1 MQPAARWQK
10 VIIKGQF
17 IEKTSNSHLENLFSW
32 QIQAIMTTKYS
43 EELLYASQKAE
54 KSSLALPIDHLT
66 LCIIS
71 KTVLIFK
78 LTISQLSN
86 ALSFYWYKIVLSSKN
101 GNLLKITMAFMFDAL
116 QSSGDYFA
124 SIFGPKKIM
133 HLRINLL

>member
-1 MQPAARWQK
+1 MAIIWREK
-10 VIIKGQF
+10 VIIKGQL

-32 QIQAIMTTKYS
+32 QIQAIMTTKCS

-78 LTISQLSN
+78 LTMPQLSN
-86 ALSFYWYKIVLSSKN
+86 AVLSSKN
-101 GNLLKITMAFMFDAL
+101 GKLLKITMTFMFDAL

>member
-1 MQPAARWQK
+1 MAITWREK
-10 VIIKGQF
+10 VIIKGQL
-17 IEKTSNSHLENLFSW
+17 IEKSSNSHLENLFSW
-32 QIQAIMTTKYS
+32 QTQAIMTTKYS

-78 LTISQLSN
+78 LTMPQLSN
-86 ALSFYWYKIVLSSKN
+86 AVLSSKN
-101 GNLLKITMAFMFDAL
+101 GKLLKITIAFMFDAL

>member
-1 MQPAARWQK
+1 MA
-10 VIIKGQF
+10 
-17 IEKTSNSHLENLFSW
+17 
-32 QIQAIMTTKYS
+32 TKYS
-43 EELLYASQKAE
+43 EELFYASQKAE

-78 LTISQLSN
+78 LTIPQLSN
-86 ALSFYWYKIVLSSKN
+86 AVLSSKN
-101 GNLLKITMAFMFDAL
+101 GKLLKITMAFMFDAL

-133 HLRINLL
+133 HFRINLL